1 MFKKGE
7 FNMENKIVFVSYL
20 NGEESIFKFSNL
32 EDAKFK
38 YDEIEVLNN
47 YSYLELGVDNVVSP
61 TEGEYDI
68 VATSKIS
75 KVSNVAEARFEA
87 LYKEIAS
94 EIKENLKSISS
105 NVSDRDLQKT
115 SRRIINE
122 LLSDNLSEFFE
133 DKISESLL
141 KYKGLLVSDLFNANE
156 KSLLNEVKLDVKYT
170 RENIADLNQLVKL
183 KDNKIIEVL

>member
-1 MFKKGE
+1 
-7 FNMENKIVFVSYL
+7 MENKIVFVSYL

-47 YSYLELGVDNVVSP
+47 YNYLELGVDNVVSH
-61 TEGEYDI
+61 TEGTYDI
-68 VATSKIS
+68 VSTSRIS

-87 LYKEIAS
+87 LYKEITS
-94 EIKENLKSISS
+94 EIKENLKSIST

-141 KYKGLLVSDLFNANE
+141 KYKGLLVSDLFNTNE
-156 KSLLNEVKLDVKYT
+156 KSLLNEMKLDVKYT

>member
-1 MFKKGE
+1 
-7 FNMENKIVFVSYL
+7 MENKIVFVSYL
-20 NGEESIFKFSNL
+20 NGEEDLFRFSNL

-75 KVSNVAEARFEA
+75 KVSSIAEGRFET
-87 LYKEIAS
+87 LYKEITS

-115 SRRIINE
+115 YRRIINE

-156 KSLLNEVKLDVKYT
+156 KSLLNKMRLDVKYT
-170 RENIADLNQLVKL
+170 KENVADLNQLVKL
-183 KDNKIIEVL
+183 KDNKIIEIL